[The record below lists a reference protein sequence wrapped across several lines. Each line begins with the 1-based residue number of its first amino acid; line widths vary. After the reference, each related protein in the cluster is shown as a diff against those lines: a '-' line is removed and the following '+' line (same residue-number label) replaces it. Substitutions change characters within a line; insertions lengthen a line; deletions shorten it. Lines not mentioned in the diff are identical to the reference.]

1 MANGRHVHRRRRS
14 VVVLVVLGALFVVG
28 LLSAGAA
35 YAAMRYEHAHADRIM
50 PGVSI
55 EGVDVSGM
63 TQGQALEAV
72 RAAAHAELHKTVT
85 VTVGHDHWTVSPA
98 TLGQRATVTAAVS
111 RAMKAG
117 QDLGTLDRAWHRLR
131 GEALGVSIPLDVTS
145 AGHGVADFASMIA
158 KRTYVAPVDASIG
171 ITASQDDIT
180 MIHAQPGAKLDAA
193 AAKTAIQAALAH
205 GRTHVALRTAPVQ
218 PKVTD
223 DSLGHTVVVR
233 LNENRLYLY
242 DGFQVVRSFTVA
254 TAKPGFTTP
263 TGVWRIY
270 DKQVD
275 PVWHNPAVN
284 GWGAGEPAVI
294 PGGPGNPM
302 GPRAIYITAP
312 GLIRIHGTSD
322 EASIGRYA
330 SHGCIRMHNSEV
342 VQLYPQID
350 VGDHVVI
357 VGARPASATY
367 WSFPPTSSN

>member
-14 VVVLVVLGALFVVG
+14 AVLLVLLASLVGIG

-63 TQGQALEAV
+63 TRDEAIQAV
-72 RAAAHAELHKTVT
+72 RVAAHAQLSRPLT

-98 TLGQRATVTAAVS
+98 TLGQRAAVTRAVS
-111 RAMKAG
+111 RAFGAG

-131 GEALGVSIPLDVTS
+131 DMSLGVNIPLDVSQSGT
-145 AGHGVADFASMIA
+145 GVADFATMIA

-180 MIHAQPGAKLDAA
+180 MVHAKQGAKLDAA
-193 AAKTAIQAALAH
+193 AAKTAIQAALAA
-205 GRTHVALRTAPVQ
+205 GRNHVALHTASVQ
-218 PKVTD
+218 PNVTD
-223 DSLGHTVVVR
+223 DSLGHTIVVR

-242 DGFQVVRSFTVA
+242 DGFSVVRSFSVA

-263 TGVWRIY
+263 TGVWKIY
-270 DKQVD
+270 DKQEN
-275 PVWHNPAVN
+275 PTWYNPAQD
-284 GWGAGEPAVI
+284 GWGADLPAVI

-312 GLIRIHGTSD
+312 GLIRIHGTTD
-322 EASIGRYA
+322 DASIGRYA
-330 SHGCIRMHNSEV
+330 SHGCIRMHNTEV
-342 VQLYPQID
+342 EQLYPQVE

-357 VGARPASATY
+357 VGARPANASY
-367 WSFPPTSSN
+367 WSVPPASDI

>member
-1 MANGRHVHRRRRS
+1 MAKGRHVHRRRRS
-14 VVVLVVLGALFVVG
+14 AVLLVSLAAFVAVG
-28 LLSAGAA
+28 LLTAGAA
-35 YAAMRYEHAHADRIM
+35 YAAVRYEHAHADRIM

-63 TQGQALEAV
+63 TRDEAIQAV
-72 RAAAHAELHKTVT
+72 RAAAHAELSRSLT

-98 TLGQRATVTAAVS
+98 TLGQRAAVTHAVS
-111 RAMKAG
+111 RAFRAG

-131 GEALGVSIPLDVTS
+131 DESLDVSISLDVSSSGT
-145 AGHGVADFASMIA
+145 GVGDFASMIA

-171 ITASQDDIT
+171 ITPSQDDIT
-180 MIHAQPGAKLDAA
+180 MIHSQPGAKLDAA
-193 AAKTAIQAALAH
+193 AAKTAIENALAA
-205 GRTHVALRTAPVQ
+205 GRSNITLDTAPVR

-223 DSLGHTVVVR
+223 DTLGHTVVVR
-233 LNENRLYLY
+233 LNQNRLYLY
-242 DGFQVVRSFTVA
+242 DGFNIVRSWSVA

-263 TGVWRIY
+263 TGIWRIY
-270 DKQVD
+270 DKKVD
-275 PVWHNPAVN
+275 PTWYNPAPN
-284 GWGAGEPAVI
+284 GWGASEPAVI

-330 SHGCIRMHNSEV
+330 SHGCIRMHNDEV
-342 VQLYPQID
+342 TQLYPLVN

-367 WSFPPTSSN
+367 WSFPPG

>member
-1 MANGRHVHRRRRS
+1 MAKGQHVHRRRRS
-14 VVVLVVLGALFVVG
+14 AVLLILLTAFVGVG
-28 LLSAGAA
+28 LVTAGAA

-63 TQGQALEAV
+63 TRDEAIQAV
-72 RAAAHAELHKTVT
+72 RAAAHSELSRPLT

-98 TLGQRATVTAAVS
+98 TLGQRAAVTHAVS
-111 RAMKAG
+111 RAFRAG

-131 GEALGVSIPLDVTS
+131 DESLGVSIPLDVSSSGT
-145 AGHGVADFASMIA
+145 GVADFASMIA

-171 ITASQDDIT
+171 ITPSHDDIT

-193 AAKTAIQAALAH
+193 AAKTAIQQALTQ
-205 GRTHVALRTAPVQ
+205 GKSHVALHTANVQ

-242 DGFQVVRSFTVA
+242 DGFQVVRTYTVA

-275 PVWHNPAVN
+275 PVWHNPALN

-330 SHGCIRMHNSEV
+330 SHGCIRMHNDEV
-342 VQLYPQID
+342 VQLYPDVQ

-357 VGARPASATY
+357 VGARPAGAAY
-367 WSFPPTSSN
+367 WSFPPG

>member
-1 MANGRHVHRRRRS
+1 MATGRHVHRRRRS
-14 VVVLVVLGALFVVG
+14 AVLLILLAVFVGAGMLT
-28 LLSAGAA
+28 AGAA

-63 TQGQALEAV
+63 TRDEAIQAV
-72 RAAAHAELHKTVT
+72 RTAAHAELSRPLT

-98 TLGQRATVTAAVS
+98 TLGQRAAVTHAVS
-111 RAMKAG
+111 RAFHAG

-131 GEALGVSIPLDVTS
+131 DESLGVSIPLDVS
-145 AGHGVADFASMIA
+145 SSGSGVADFASMIA
-158 KRTYVAPVDASIG
+158 KRTYVAPVNASIG
-171 ITASQDDIT
+171 ITPSQDDIT
-180 MIHAQPGAKLDAA
+180 MIHAEPGAKLDAA
-193 AAKTAIQAALAH
+193 AAKTAIQTALVAGH
-205 GRTHVALRTAPVQ
+205 GHVALHTATVQ
-218 PKVTD
+218 PGVTD
-223 DSLGHTVVVR
+223 DTLGHTIVVR
-233 LNENRLYLY
+233 LDQNRLYLY
-242 DGFQVVRSFTVA
+242 DGFNVVRTFTVA

-270 DKQVD
+270 DKQKN
-275 PVWHNPAVN
+275 PTWYNPAVN
-284 GWGAGEPAVI
+284 GWGAGEPAVV

-312 GLIRIHGTSD
+312 GLIRIHGTND
-322 EASIGRYA
+322 DASIGRYA

-342 VQLYPQID
+342 EQLYPQID

-367 WSFPPTSSN
+367 WSFPPGSN

>member
-1 MANGRHVHRRRRS
+1 MASGRHIHRRRRS
-14 VVVLVVLGALFVVG
+14 VVLLVVLAAVLVLG

-35 YAAMRYEHAHADRIM
+35 YAAIRYEHAHADRIM
-50 PGVSI
+50 PGVSV

-63 TQGQALEAV
+63 TQAQAIEAV
-72 RAAAHAELHKTVT
+72 RAAAHAELQKPITVS
-85 VTVGHDHWTVSPA
+85 VGHDHWTVSPA

-131 GEALGVSIPLDVTS
+131 GESLGVSIPLDVTS

-171 ITASQDDIT
+171 ITPSQDDIT
-180 MIHAQPGAKLDAA
+180 TIHAQTGAKLDAA
-193 AAKTAIQAALAH
+193 AAKVAIQRALAQ
-205 GRTHVALRTAPVQ
+205 GKSHVALHTSKVQ

-233 LNENRLYLY
+233 LNQNRLYLY
-242 DGFQVVRSFTVA
+242 DGFQVVRSWSVA

-263 TGVWRIY
+263 AGVWRIY
-270 DKQVD
+270 DKKVD
-275 PVWHNPAVN
+275 PTWYNPAVN

-330 SHGCIRMHNSEV
+330 SHGCIRMHNDEV
-342 VQLYPQID
+342 VQLYPEVE

-367 WSFPPTSSN
+367 WSFPPA

>member
-1 MANGRHVHRRRRS
+1 MANGRHVHKRRRS
-14 VVVLVVLGALFVVG
+14 VVLLVLVAAIVGIG

-50 PGVSI
+50 PGVTI

-63 TQGQALEAV
+63 ARDEAIEAV
-72 RAAAHAELHKTVT
+72 RAAAHAELTRPLT

-98 TLGQRATVTAAVS
+98 TLGQRAAVS
-111 RAMKAG
+111 HAISRAFRAG

-131 GEALGVSIPLDVTS
+131 GDALGVSVPLDVSQSGT
-145 AGHGVADFASMIA
+145 GVADFASMIA

-171 ITASQDDIT
+171 ITPSQEDIT
-180 MIHAQPGAKLDAA
+180 MVHAQPGAKLDAA
-193 AAKTAIQAALAH
+193 RAKSAIQTALAA
-205 GRTHVALRTAPVQ
+205 GRTHVALHTATVQ

-223 DSLGHTVVVR
+223 DGLGHTIVVR
-233 LNENRLYLY
+233 LTENRLYLY
-242 DGFQVVRSFTVA
+242 DGFSVVRSFSVA

-270 DKQVD
+270 DKKKN
-275 PVWHNPAVN
+275 PTWYNPAQD
-284 GWGAGEPAVI
+284 GWGADLPAVI

-312 GLIRIHGTSD
+312 GLIRIHGTTD
-322 EASIGRYA
+322 DASIGRYA
-330 SHGCIRMHNSEV
+330 SHGCIRMHNTEV
-342 VQLYPQID
+342 EQLYPQVD

-357 VGARPASATY
+357 VGARPASAAY
-367 WSFPPTSSN
+367 WSVPPASDI

>member
-1 MANGRHVHRRRRS
+1 
-14 VVVLVVLGALFVVG
+14 VLLVLLAVVLGIG

-35 YAAMRYEHAHADRIM
+35 YAAMRYEHAHADRIL

-63 TQGQALEAV
+63 TREQAVEAV
-72 RAAAHAELHKTVT
+72 RTAAHAELHRSIT

-98 TLGQRATVTAAVS
+98 TLGQRAAVTQAVA
-111 RAMKAG
+111 RAMGAG

-131 GEALGVSIPLDVTS
+131 GESLGVSIPLDVSS
-145 AGHGVADFASMIA
+145 AGTGVADFASMIA

-171 ITASQDDIT
+171 ITPSHDDIT
-180 MIHAQPGAKLDAA
+180 TIHAQPGAKLDAA
-193 AAKTAIQAALAH
+193 AAKVAIQQALAQ
-205 GRTHVALRTAPVQ
+205 GKTHVALHTAKVQ

-275 PVWHNPAVN
+275 PTWHNPAPD

-330 SHGCIRMHNSEV
+330 SHGCIRMHNDEV
-342 VQLYPQID
+342 VQLYPEVE

-367 WSFPPTSSN
+367 WSFPPG

>member
-14 VVVLVVLGALFVVG
+14 AVLLVLLAAIVGVG

-55 EGVDVSGM
+55 EGVDVSGL
-63 TQGQALEAV
+63 TRDQAIEAV
-72 RAAAHAELHKTVT
+72 RTAARAELTKPLT

-98 TLGQRATVTAAVS
+98 TLGQRAAVAHAVG
-111 RAMKAG
+111 RAFHAG
-117 QDLGTLDRAWHRLR
+117 QDLGALDRAWHRLR
-131 GEALGVSIPLDVTS
+131 GEALGVSISLDVSSSGT
-145 AGHGVADFASMIA
+145 GVADFASMIA

-180 MIHAQPGAKLDAA
+180 TVHAEPGAKLDAA
-193 AAKTAIQAALAH
+193 AAKTAIQTALAA
-205 GRTHVALRTAPVQ
+205 GRTHVAMHTATVQ

-223 DSLGHTVVVR
+223 DTLGHTIVVR
-233 LNENRLYLY
+233 LDQNRLYLY
-242 DGFQVVRSFTVA
+242 DGFNVVRSFSVA

-270 DKQVD
+270 DMKKD
-275 PVWHNPAVN
+275 PTWYNPAPD
-284 GWGAGEPAVI
+284 GWASSEPAVI

-342 VQLYPQID
+342 EELYPLID

-357 VGARPASATY
+357 VGARPAGAAY
-367 WSFPPTSSN
+367 WSFPPA

>member
-1 MANGRHVHRRRRS
+1 MASGRHIHRRRRS
-14 VVVLVVLGALFVVG
+14 VVVLVVLAALFGVG

-63 TQGQALEAV
+63 TQAQAIEAV
-72 RAAAHAELHKTVT
+72 RAAAHAELSKPVT

-131 GEALGVSIPLDVTS
+131 GESLGVSIPLDVTS

-171 ITASQDDIT
+171 ITPSQDDIT
-180 MIHAQPGAKLDAA
+180 MVHAQPGAKLDAA
-193 AAKTAIQAALAH
+193 AAKVAIQAALAH
-205 GRTHVALRTAPVQ
+205 GRAHVALRTAPVQ

-223 DSLGHTVVVR
+223 DSLGHTIVVR

-242 DGFQVVRSFTVA
+242 DGFQVVRSWTVA

-270 DKQVD
+270 DKKVD
-275 PVWHNPAVN
+275 PTWYNPAVN
-284 GWGAGEPAVI
+284 GWGSGEPAVI

-330 SHGCIRMHNSEV
+330 SHGCIRMHNDEV
-342 VQLYPQID
+342 VQLYPQVQ

-367 WSFPPTSSN
+367 WSFPPA

>member
-1 MANGRHVHRRRRS
+1 MAKGAHVHRRRRS
-14 VVVLVVLGALFVVG
+14 AVLFILLAVFVAVG
-28 LLSAGAA
+28 LLTAGAA

-63 TQGQALEAV
+63 TRGEAIQAV
-72 RAAAHAELHKTVT
+72 RASARAELNRPLT

-98 TLGQRATVTAAVS
+98 TLGQSAAVTNAVT
-111 RAMKAG
+111 RAFDAG
-117 QDLGTLDRAWHRLR
+117 QNLGTLDRAWHRIR
-131 GEALGVSIPLDVTS
+131 DESVDVSIPLDVSSSGT
-145 AGHGVADFASMIA
+145 GVSDFASMIA

-171 ITASQDDIT
+171 ITPSQDDIT
-180 MIHAQPGAKLDAA
+180 MIHAQAGAKLDAA
-193 AAKTAIQAALAH
+193 TAKTAIQKALAA
-205 GRTHVALRTAPVQ
+205 GRSSVSLHTSAVQ

-223 DSLGHTVVVR
+223 DTLGHTVVER
-233 LNENRLYLY
+233 LNQNRLYLY
-242 DGFQVVRSFTVA
+242 DGFNVVRSFSVA

-270 DKQVD
+270 DKQKD
-275 PVWHNPAVN
+275 PVWHNPALN

-312 GLIRIHGTSD
+312 GLIRIHGTND

-330 SHGCIRMHNSEV
+330 SHGCIRMHNAEV
-342 VQLYPQID
+342 EQLYPQVA

-357 VGARPASATY
+357 VGARPASAAY
-367 WSFPPTSSN
+367 WSFPPASGA

>member
-1 MANGRHVHRRRRS
+1 
-14 VVVLVVLGALFVVG
+14 VVLVVLAGLFIVG
-28 LLSAGAA
+28 LASAGAA

-63 TQGQALEAV
+63 TRPQAIEAV
-72 RAAAHAELHKTVT
+72 RPVAHAELHKHVT

-98 TLGQRATVTAAVS
+98 TLGRRATVTTAVS

-131 GEALGVSIPLDVTS
+131 GESLGVSIPLDVTS

-171 ITASQDDIT
+171 ITPSQNDIT
-180 MIHAQPGAKLDAA
+180 TVHAQPGAKLDAA
-193 AAKTAIQAALAH
+193 AAKVAIQ
-205 GRTHVALRTAPVQ
+205 VALEQGRSRVVLQTAPVQ

-223 DSLGHTVVVR
+223 DSLGHTIVVR

-242 DGFQVVRSFTVA
+242 DGFQVVRSFSVA

-270 DKQVD
+270 DKQVN
-275 PVWHNPAVN
+275 PTWYNPAVN
-284 GWGAGEPAVI
+284 GWGSGEPAVI

-312 GLIRIHGTSD
+312 GLIRIHGTD
-322 EASIGRYA
+322 DDASIGRYA
-330 SHGCIRMHNSEV
+330 THGCIRMHNSEV
-342 VQLYPQID
+342 EQLYPQID

-357 VGARPASATY
+357 VGARPAGAAY
-367 WSFPPTSSN
+367 WSFPPASNN

>member
-14 VVVLVVLGALFVVG
+14 AVLLVLLGVLAGVG
-28 LLSAGAA
+28 LLTAGAA
-35 YAAMRYEHAHADRIM
+35 YAAMRYEHSHADRIM

-55 EGVDVSGM
+55 QGVDVSGM
-63 TQGQALEAV
+63 TRDEAIQAV
-72 RAAAHAELHKTVT
+72 RTAAHAELSQPLT

-98 TLGQRATVTAAVS
+98 TLGQRAAVTHAVA
-111 RAMKAG
+111 RAFHAG

-131 GEALGVSIPLDVTS
+131 DESLDVDLSLDVSSSGT
-145 AGHGVADFASMIA
+145 GVADFASMIA

-171 ITASQDDIT
+171 ITPSHDDIT
-180 MIHAQPGAKLDAA
+180 TIHAQPGAKLDAA
-193 AAKTAIQAALAH
+193 AAKVAIQRALAQ
-205 GRTHVALRTAPVQ
+205 GKTHVALHTAKVQ

-275 PVWHNPAVN
+275 PVWHNPALD

-330 SHGCIRMHNSEV
+330 SHGCIRMHNDEV
-342 VQLYPQID
+342 VQLYPDVQ

-357 VGARPASATY
+357 VGARPAGAAY
-367 WSFPPTSSN
+367 WSFPPA

>member
-1 MANGRHVHRRRRS
+1 MAKGRHVHRRRRS
-14 VVVLVVLGALFVVG
+14 AVLLILLATFVAVG
-28 LLSAGAA
+28 LLTAGAA

-63 TQGQALEAV
+63 TRDEAIQAV
-72 RAAAHAELHKTVT
+72 RVAAHAALNQPLTVS
-85 VTVGHDHWTVSPA
+85 VGHDHWTATPA
-98 TLGQRATVTAAVS
+98 TLGQRAAVTHAVD
-111 RAMKAG
+111 RAFHAG

-131 GEALGVSIPLDVTS
+131 DESLGVRVPLDVS
-145 AGHGVADFASMIA
+145 SGSGVGDFASMIA

-171 ITASQDDIT
+171 ITPSQNDIT

-193 AAKTAIQAALAH
+193 AAKTAIEKALEA
-205 GRTHVALRTAPVQ
+205 GRSNVALHTAVVR

-223 DSLGHTVVVR
+223 DSLGHTIVVR
-233 LNENRLYLY
+233 LNQNRLYLY
-242 DGFQVVRSFTVA
+242 DGFTIVRSWSVA

-263 TGVWRIY
+263 TGIWRIY
-270 DKQVD
+270 DKKVD
-275 PVWHNPAVN
+275 PTWYNPAPN
-284 GWGAGEPAVI
+284 GWAASEPAVI

-302 GPRAIYITAP
+302 GPRALYITAP

-330 SHGCIRMHNSEV
+330 SHGCIRMHNDEV
-342 VQLYPQID
+342 VQLYPQVQ

-367 WSFPPTSSN
+367 WSFPPG

>member
-1 MANGRHVHRRRRS
+1 VI
-14 VVVLVVLGALFVVG
+14 LVVLAAVLGVG

-35 YAAMRYEHAHADRIM
+35 YAAMRYEHAHAGRIL

-63 TQGQALEAV
+63 TRAQAIEAV
-72 RAAAHAELHKTVT
+72 RAAAHAELSKPVT
-85 VTVGHDHWTVSPA
+85 ITVGHDHWTVSPA
-98 TLGQRATVTAAVS
+98 TLGQRATVTAAVA

-131 GEALGVSIPLDVTS
+131 GESLGVSIPLDVTS
-145 AGHGVADFASMIA
+145 GGHRVADFASMIA

-171 ITASQDDIT
+171 ITPSQDDIT
-180 MIHAQPGAKLDAA
+180 MIHAQEGAKLDAA
-193 AAKTAIQAALAH
+193 AAKTTILSALAQ
-205 GRTHVALRTAPVQ
+205 GRTQVALHTARVQ

-223 DSLGHTVVVR
+223 DSLGHTIVVR
-233 LNENRLYLY
+233 LNENRLFLY
-242 DGFQVVRSFTVA
+242 DGFQVVRSFSVA

-275 PVWHNPAVN
+275 PVWHNPALN
-284 GWGAGEPAVI
+284 GWGAGEPAVV

-312 GLIRIHGTSD
+312 GLIRIHGTNED
-322 EASIGRYA
+322 ASIGRYA

-342 VQLYPQID
+342 EQLYPQID

-357 VGARPASATY
+357 VGARPAGAAY
-367 WSFPPTSSN
+367 WSFPPASNT

>member
-1 MANGRHVHRRRRS
+1 MAKGRHIHRRRRS
-14 VVVLVVLGALFVVG
+14 AVLLILLAAFVGVG
-28 LLSAGAA
+28 LLTAGAA
-35 YAAMRYEHAHADRIM
+35 YAAMRYEHAHAGRIM

-63 TQGQALEAV
+63 TRDEAIQAV
-72 RAAAHAELHKTVT
+72 RNAAHAELSKPLT
-85 VTVGHDHWTVSPA
+85 VTVGNDHWTVSPA
-98 TLGQRATVTAAVS
+98 TLGQRAAVTSAVG
-111 RAMKAG
+111 RAFHAG

-131 GEALGVSIPLDVTS
+131 DESLGVSIPLDVSSSGT
-145 AGHGVADFASMIA
+145 GVADFASMIA

-171 ITASQDDIT
+171 ITPSHDDIT

-193 AAKTAIQAALAH
+193 AAKTAIQRALAAEH
-205 GRTHVALRTAPVQ
+205 SHVALHTATVQ

-223 DSLGHTVVVR
+223 ESLGHTVVVR

-242 DGFQVVRSFTVA
+242 DGFQVVRTYTVA

-275 PVWHNPAVN
+275 PVWHNPAPD

-330 SHGCIRMHNSEV
+330 SHGCIRMHNDEV
-342 VQLYPQID
+342 VQLYPQVSI
-350 VGDHVVI
+350 GDNVVI

-367 WSFPPTSSN
+367 WSFPPG